1 LWNSCYLFTLYSL
14 FALIIFQFISK
25 INIKEIFYFLSGI
38 LSKIPGN
45 FGNSQ
50 IFIQDFNQLVI
61 SLHLFVDKIA
71 DKIDVRKFLRPF
83 IHLFCFVYS

>member
-1 LWNSCYLFTLYSL
+1 LV
-14 FALIIFQFISK
+14 IFQFILK

-50 IFIQDFNQLVI
+50 IFSQDFNQLVI

-71 DKIDVRKFLRPF
+71 TRLIFVNFCVVYTLIFLRVF
-83 IHLFCFVYS
+83 LTS

>member
-1 LWNSCYLFTLYSL
+1 LVT
-14 FALIIFQFISK
+14 FQFISK
-25 INIKEIFYFLSGI
+25 INIKELFYFLSGI

-50 IFIQDFNQLVI
+50 IFLQDFNQLVI

-71 DKIDVRKFLRPF
+71 TRLTFINFCVVYTFILLRVFLT
-83 IHLFCFVYS
+83 S